1 MLIRGAGASGLDT
14 ISMKKLYIINGITFY
29 RILAAPVLVYL
40 IFAHRFDIFKWLL
53 LLSFFTD
60 ALDGYL
66 ARMYKITSAFGS
78 RIDSIADDLTI
89 VAAII
94 GIYVWHPTFILYEIV
109 PVSILLVLYLVQNG
123 LALIRYGR
131 LTSFH
136 TYSAKMAAILQ
147 GVFMVVYFFIPY
159 PVYWLF
165 NLAAILTII
174 DLLEEI
180 ILILLLRKYRTDVRG
195 LYWLKTEKRG

>member
-1 MLIRGAGASGLDT
+1 MST
-14 ISMKKLYIINGITFY
+14 KKLYIINGITFY

-53 LLSFFTD
+53 LISFFTD
-60 ALDGYL
+60 AIDGYL

-89 VAAII
+89 IAAII

-109 PVSILLVLYLVQNG
+109 SVSILLVLYLVQNG
-123 LALIRYGR
+123 LALIRYRR

-136 TYSAKMAAILQ
+136 TYSAKIAAIFQ
-147 GVFMVVYFFIPY
+147 GVFMVAYFFLPY

-165 NLAAILTII
+165 YLAVIFTVI

-180 ILILLLRKYRTDVRG
+180 ALILLLPEYRTDVKG
-195 LYWLKTEKRG
+195 WYWLKKEKQG